1 MQHTSTCTFCILHV
15 FNVSLPTHVDAHLSH
30 YSNKSVVLITFTLF
44 QLESSSC
51 LWMNTPSTVCII
63 DHLFSILKNTP
74 VILSGSFATVILPCP
89 LWKHSFR
96 TGLSVSLCSWDNDE
110 NNFWLSWVLP
120 PFMHVCARVRASV
133 TSLGECQRRTCR
145 GCMSS
150 PSAIRILRMRT
161 CFTELESL
169 NGWSLLV
176 GHEHCFMKCVGF
188 SFSQRQDLIV
198 FPGLIHARHVPSYE
212 KMFIHVHKLSAL
224 HPSWHFL
231 SPPGTIVC
239 LTHIQLKPQ
248 TLLYLM

>member
-74 VILSGSFATVILPCP
+74 VILFGSFATVILPCP

-110 NNFWLSWVLP
+110 NSFWLSWVLP
-120 PFMHVCARVRASV
+120 PCFS
-133 TSLGECQRRTCR
+133 
-145 GCMSS
+145 CMSVHVS
-150 PSAIRILRMRT
+150 ERAWPVWENVRGEHAEAV
-161 CFTELESL
+161 CP
-169 NGWSLLV
+169 LL
-176 GHEHCFMKCVGF
+176 
-188 SFSQRQDLIV
+188 L
-198 FPGLIHARHVPSYE
+198 P
-212 KMFIHVHKLSAL
+212 
-224 HPSWHFL
+224 
-231 SPPGTIVC
+231 
-239 LTHIQLKPQ
+239 
-248 TLLYLM
+248 